1 MDAKFTPVIINI
13 YNGTGSISAV
23 DLSSF
28 GKDRVTFGSGL
39 GNDIHIDSVV
49 VSENHGYFQFT
60 NMGWIVLDNNSK
72 NGIVI
77 GGLKRKDAKLTN
89 GMEISISDIA
99 DKSKPAATMFVEINS
114 GTVAHSVDKN
124 ATATEEP
131 VAKPKK
137 KSKAPLIIGIILA
150 VLLVLG
156 ILGAIVLGV
165 GGVALYN
172 YIKPNKIDTSV
183 TVDVTDEYVDDTV
196 DGGDIIIDMP
206 EETEPEKIPV
216 ELPERVPTDPY
227 CEQYILAEC
236 DDSYATIT
244 FYELEDGVW
253 VEKMSTS
260 GRVGKN
266 GITEN
271 KREGDGCTP
280 AGEFDLTF
288 CCGVSA
294 PDSAMTFRKIDENSV
309 WVDDVNSYYYNT
321 LQSSAYYAKDW
332 DSAEP
337 MLSSYFS
344 DNRHNYCINIA
355 ANGDGYTS
363 DSAYPGCGSV
373 ITLCGKND
381 TLAATQ
387 GCVDISGS
395 AMLDLL
401 SHLDSSKSP
410 VIIIYE

>member
-28 GKDRVTFGSGL
+28 GKERVTFGSGL
-39 GNDIHIDSVV
+39 GNDIRIDSVV

-72 NGIVI
+72 NGIIV

-89 GMEISISDIA
+89 GMEITISDMA
-99 DKSKPAATMFVEINS
+99 DKSKPAATMFVEIN
-114 GTVAHSVDKN
+114 GGVAASSVENK
-124 ATATEEP
+124 ATATTEP
-131 VAKPKK
+131 SAKQKK

-150 VLLVLG
+150 VLLVFG
-156 ILGAIVLGV
+156 MLGAVVFV
-165 GGVALYN
+165 GGGFAIYN
-172 YIKPNKIDTSV
+172 YFKPNNDTN
-183 TVDVTDEYVDDTV
+183 VTDEYVDEYV
-196 DGGDIIIDMP
+196 DEFVDDGAIITDVP
-206 EETEPEKIPV
+206 EETEPETIPV
-216 ELPERVPTDPY
+216 ELPERVPTSSY

-236 DDSYATIT
+236 DGSYATLT

-253 VEKMSTS
+253 VEKMTTV

-294 PDSAMTFRKIDENSV
+294 PDSAMTFRKIDKNSV

-321 LQSSAYYAKDW
+321 LQSSDYYAKDW

-337 MLSSYFS
+337 MMSSYFS
-344 DNRHNYCINIA
+344 NNRHNYCINIA
-355 ANGDGYTS
+355 ANGDGYSS
-363 DSAYPGCGSV
+363 DEAYPGCGSV